1 MFKIVF
7 YEQKKTLESIYFTF
21 AEYLVYFSF
30 QFNKLKLKNLGMLLR
45 IRLDKI
51 DGENVVLQGNF
62 AAFSVSNGY
71 TTLFNIFDNIH
82 SETTFSCFG
91 LLLF

>member
-1 MFKIVF
+1 
-7 YEQKKTLESIYFTF
+7 
-21 AEYLVYFSF
+21 
-30 QFNKLKLKNLGMLLR
+30 MLLR
-45 IRLDKI
+45 IRFDKI